1 MVDHLD
7 IENEMFLKFV
17 APKYLHKS
25 FYNIMSPNKRNII
38 QELANVVAAYSI
50 KVQKDLLN

>member
-1 MVDHLD
+1 MADHLD

-17 APKYLHKS
+17 ALKYLHKL